1 MLKETIREALTC
13 SLSIFEEKIE
23 VIIIILLELLVKLL
37 EKRLEITE
45 ESVVNR
51 LSVSRNGSALKLLIS
66 GIHWGAR
73 QPEYAKSIV
82 LTFVVRNTSA
92 LSGLPLCHSW
102 VVTGV
107 LAMKKWSLVYPGPKS
122 KMYFLPMVV
131 TANIPFWIDLIFRLL
146 SWNQVDVLQFLIF
159 NDVLEVDDQANLRNI
174 LVQWH
179 LVLMTKQ

>member
-1 MLKETIREALTC
+1 MFVIH
-13 SLSIFEEKIE
+13 FWGKIE

-131 TANIPFWIDLIFRLL
+131 TANIPFWIDLILDYYHGTKLMSCNFWFLTMYWRLTTRQICEI
-146 SWNQVDVLQFLIF
+146 S
-159 NDVLEVDDQANLRNI
+159 
-174 LVQWH
+174 
-179 LVLMTKQ
+179 

>member
-1 MLKETIREALTC
+1 MFVIHFWGKNRSDNNNFARTTRKTTWKTARDYGRVGSKPT
-13 SLSIFEEKIE
+13 LSVTEW
-23 VIIIILLELLVKLL
+23 
-37 EKRLEITE
+37 KRLETTNIRYTL
-45 ESVVNR
+45 R
-51 LSVSRNGSALKLLIS
+51 
-66 GIHWGAR
+66 AR